1 MLEAK
6 NQHWQ
11 ASRQESEGCSRL
23 LRLVNATPLERHSLN
38 IIYIMRIQSFTR
50 ADQTSGYATPAATA
64 EKPSSTILELLNRP
78 IPFPAMAITTC
89 LRALGWL

>member
-1 MLEAK
+1 
-6 NQHWQ
+6 
-11 ASRQESEGCSRL
+11 
-23 LRLVNATPLERHSLN
+23 
-38 IIYIMRIQSFTR
+38 MRIKSFTR